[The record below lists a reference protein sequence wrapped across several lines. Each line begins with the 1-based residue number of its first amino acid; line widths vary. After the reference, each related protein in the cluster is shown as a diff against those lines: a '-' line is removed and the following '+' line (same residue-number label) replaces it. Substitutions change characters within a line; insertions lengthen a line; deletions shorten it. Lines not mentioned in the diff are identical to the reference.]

1 MLNICWEHNA
11 AVVIIPCVDRYL
23 PICSAIR
30 FLCIK
35 KPVQIFPAD
44 VRPGGNFST
53 IITMKKILRREILQ
67 ANLPIKTFPACMIPT
82 YMEMRDLLCVVRM
95 YIHFY
100 CFRGPSG
107 NKADASHLTER
118 VFPDS
123 LPEGKTLGNPICS
136 FRSITS
142 FLLYDDMP
150 DHDLPGFYKSLMFY
164 HTRAATPASIRW
176 RPASFLSPL
185 YKNLQELVF
194 GCGPIP
200 AV

>member
-1 MLNICWEHNA
+1 MLNICWERNA

-23 PICSAIR
+23 PISSAIR

-67 ANLPIKTFPACMIPT
+67 ADLPIKTFLACRIPT
-82 YMEMRDLLCVVRM
+82 YMEMRDLPCIVRM

-100 CFRGPSG
+100 CFRDPNR
-107 NKADASHLTER
+107 NKADASHLTDHA
-118 VFPDS
+118 FSNSPPD
-123 LPEGKTLGNPICS
+123 GKPLGNPICS

-142 FLLYDDMP
+142 FLLYDDIP
-150 DHDLPGFYKSLMFY
+150 DHDLPGFYKSLMFH
-164 HTRAATPASIRW
+164 HTRAATSASIRR

-194 GCGPIP
+194 GRGPIP

>member
-1 MLNICWEHNA
+1 
-11 AVVIIPCVDRYL
+11 
-23 PICSAIR
+23 
-30 FLCIK
+30 
-35 KPVQIFPAD
+35 
-44 VRPGGNFST
+44 
-53 IITMKKILRREILQ
+53 
-67 ANLPIKTFPACMIPT
+67 MIPT

-142 FLLYDDMP
+142 YNIV
-150 DHDLPGFYKSLMFY
+150 
-164 HTRAATPASIRW
+164 T
-176 RPASFLSPL
+176 
-185 YKNLQELVF
+185 V
-194 GCGPIP
+194 
-200 AV
+200 